1 MKTTVILEDDQVKF
15 IFQIT
20 EGFDTVIRLSPNEA
34 RNFKAQLEAVLK
46 TLAQGEKD

>member
-1 MKTTVILEDDQVKF
+1 MKTTIILKDGLAQI

-20 EGFDTVIRLSPNEA
+20 DSTDTVIRLNPNEA